1 MKMLNSQA
9 SDGSCPSEAHSGGWE
24 GLGEDG
30 WEPAPLLTIFLIIS
44 YHGIKNALLS
54 YEKIQKGKSREV
66 YSKLRI
72 F

>member
-1 MKMLNSQA
+1 MKIINNQA
-9 SDGSCPSEAHSGGWE
+9 SDGSCPSEANSGGWE

-54 YEKIQKGKSREV
+54 YEQTQKEKSREV
-66 YSKLRI
+66 YLKRKI